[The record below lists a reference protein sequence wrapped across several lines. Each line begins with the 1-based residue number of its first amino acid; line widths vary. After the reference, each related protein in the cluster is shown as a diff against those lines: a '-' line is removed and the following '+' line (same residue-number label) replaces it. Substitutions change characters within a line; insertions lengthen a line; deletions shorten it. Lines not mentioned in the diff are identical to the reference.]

1 MKVTFQSVNFTS
13 DVKLRDFIQRKLE
26 KLELFNDSIISGEV
40 FLKVVNTSSK
50 DNKEVEIKLH
60 IPGHELVVSKQNKS
74 FEAAADM
81 ATEALRRQLM
91 KHKDKPRMVP
101 S

>member
-1 MKVTFQSVNFTS
+1 MKATFQSVNFTA
-13 DVKLRDFIQRKLE
+13 DVKLLDFIQGKLD
-26 KLELFNDSIISGEV
+26 KLELFNDRIINGEV
-40 FLKVVNTSSK
+40 YLKLINTSAK
-50 DNKEVEIKLH
+50 ENKEVEIKLH
-60 IPGHELVVSKQNKS
+60 IPGHELVVSKTNRS

-91 KHKDKPRMVP
+91 KHKEKPRMVA

>member
-1 MKVTFQSVNFTS
+1 MKATFQSVNFTA
-13 DVKLRDFIQRKLE
+13 DVKLIDFIQRKLD

-40 FLKVVNTSSK
+40 FLKVDNTSDK
-50 DNKEVEIKLH
+50 ENKITEIKLH
-60 IPGHELVVSKQNKS
+60 IPGHELVVKKQNRS

-81 ATEALRRQLM
+81 ATEALRRQLI
-91 KHKDKPRMVP
+91 KHKDKPRAVV